1 MGFSFKKGVDLQQTA
16 QDEVQAVRN
25 FAKSCDLCITA
36 GIGTR
41 CDVNRCPIFREY
53 RARITYFESKAH
65 YQKVC
70 AISEQAQQTKQRI
83 AKAREQ
89 AAAAKEVK

>member
-53 RARITYFESKAH
+53 RARIAYFEAMH
-65 YQKVC
+65 YREKMKT
-70 AISEQAQQTKQRI
+70 IYRKTHQTKQRI

-89 AAAAKEVK
+89 AAAAKEVE